1 MSILFVILQY
11 VLPKHLLTAL
21 VYRVARIRRPG
32 IKNFLIR
39 AFVRAFDVDVDE
51 VLKPVPDGFKTFNEF
66 FIRELDAG
74 ERPVDDRD
82 EMLVSPVD
90 GTVSIAGSL
99 QGGML
104 VQVKG
109 MSYSLEELL
118 ATDLENAHAYDDGQF
133 ATIYLAP
140 YNYHRVHAPID
151 GSLVAARYVP
161 GDLFSVSAETVAR
174 VRGLFRR
181 NERLVLHFDTP
192 LGPAAVILVG
202 ALNVG
207 SISTPWTGEIRP
219 RANGVVEA
227 LDISAHS
234 ADVRKGDLLGW
245 FNMGSTVILLL
256 PRAACEWNDDLE
268 PGETV
273 RMGEAIAKLV
283 TADD

>member
-1 MSILFVILQY
+1 MSVLFVILQY

-39 AFVRAFDVDVDE
+39 TFVRAFDVDVDE

-66 FIRELDAG
+66 FIRELDVG

-104 VQVKG
+104 VQAKG
-109 MSYSLEELL
+109 MGYSLEELL

-192 LGPAAVILVG
+192 LGPAAVIFVG

-219 RANGVVEA
+219 RASGVVEA